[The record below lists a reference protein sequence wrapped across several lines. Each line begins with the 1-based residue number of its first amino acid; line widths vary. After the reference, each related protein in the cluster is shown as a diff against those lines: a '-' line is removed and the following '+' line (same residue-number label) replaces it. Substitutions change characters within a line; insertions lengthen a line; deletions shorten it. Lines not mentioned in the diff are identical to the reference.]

1 MAVESPRFFVD
12 ENSLALGRCLAAA
25 RRDVVHPSHP
35 RLPQLPYGTKD
46 EDWLTVIGQRRG
58 PRIRPHQ
65 IFSAP
70 IRKRRLGL
78 SLWGYCDL

>member
-35 RLPQLPYGTKD
+35 RLPQLPY
-46 EDWLTVIGQRRG
+46 VIGQRRG